1 MFGGARVRRP
11 AIRLLMLPMLMSGCA
26 SVVGSETT
34 RATCDELRR
43 ALPTW
48 SAQDTPQ
55 SRIEGAAFID
65 VFDAVCGG

>member
-1 MFGGARVRRP
+1 MFACARVRRP
-11 AIRLLMLPMLMSGCA
+11 AIRLLMLPMLIGGCA
-26 SVVGSETT
+26 SVGGSETT
-34 RATCDELRR
+34 EATCDELRR

-55 SRIEGAAFID
+55 SRIEGAQFLD